1 MIHVVVAGATGKL
14 GSLVCDLISRQ
25 SDMQLVG
32 AVVSATGGNVGKEIM
47 PGVRTEGPDQ
57 LEKLLG
63 RADVYVDLTSPHAA
77 EENLRVAVP
86 TGINWV
92 IGTTGLKD
100 HFVKEIYATMAS
112 KGSSAVLTA
121 NFSIGVNVFWKACEQ
136 LGTVLKDYEME
147 IIEIHHDKKKD
158 APSGTAVKAAQILS
172 QASGVEKIVYGREG
186 NVGARGREIGVH
198 AVRIGDVVGEHTVIF
213 AANQERIELTHKAH
227 SRSAFAEGCIT
238 AIRWVSSRKDGKVHS
253 MAEVLQL

>member
-14 GSLVCDLISRQ
+14 GSLVCDLISRRT
-25 SDMQLVG
+25 DMQLVG
-32 AVVSATGGNVGKEIM
+32 AVVSANGGNVGKEIL
-47 PGVRTEGPDQ
+47 PGVRTVGPDQ
-57 LEKLLG
+57 LDELLA
-63 RADVYVDLTSPHAA
+63 RADVYVDLTSPLAA
-77 EENLRVAVP
+77 EENLRVALP
-86 TGINWV
+86 TGVNCV

-100 HFVKEIYATMAS
+100 HVVKEVQASMAS
-112 KGSSAVLTA
+112 RGSSAVLTA

-136 LGTVLKDYEME
+136 LGASLKDYEME

-158 APSGTAVKAAQILS
+158 APSGTAMKAAQILS

-198 AVRIGDVVGEHTVIF
+198 AVRLGDVVGEHTVIF

-227 SRSAFAEGCIT
+227 SRTAFAEGCIT
-238 AIRWVSSRKDGKVHS
+238 AIRWVSSKKDGKVHS
-253 MAEVLQL
+253 MAEVLEL